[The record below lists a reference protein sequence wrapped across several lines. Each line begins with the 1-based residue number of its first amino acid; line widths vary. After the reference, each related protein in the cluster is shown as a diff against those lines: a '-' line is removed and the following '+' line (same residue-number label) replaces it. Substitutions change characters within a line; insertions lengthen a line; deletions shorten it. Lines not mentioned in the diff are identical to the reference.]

1 MTLEK
6 AIELLRFEYS
16 WAEQQ
21 NWIMNPLAYAL
32 LQVWKAADKEGV
44 KRMTERK
51 RLIKLLNDGC
61 YKACSDASGKKVNEV
76 LADYLLA
83 NGVVVVDTNSVKR
96 ENLPL
101 IQQAFNMSLDEFAEL
116 IAAKQA
122 GKIVELSCK
131 VGDKVYQL
139 DTEGKI
145 YESKITEIIYGTK
158 DIAFG
163 EIAIGRTIF
172 LTKEEAE
179 KALKDC
185 KQ

>member
-1 MTLEK
+1 MTAREK
-6 AIELLRFEYS
+6 IIEICQPMLNFCHSNGCRLCLYEAYKPFCISTAIAEILLR
-16 WAEQQ
+16 
-21 NWIMNPLAYAL
+21 
-32 LQVWKAADKEGV
+32 
-44 KRMTERK
+44 
-51 RLIKLLNDGC
+51 
-61 YKACSDASGKKVNEV
+61 
-76 LADYLLA
+76 
-83 NGVVVVDTNSVKR
+83 NGVVLIDTNSVKR

-158 DIAFG
+158 DVAFG
-163 EIAIGRTIF
+163 EIAIGKTIF

-179 KALKDC
+179 KALKDR